1 MKGNPKFKLGT
12 KVKFKCNKEEYIG
25 DIFIVDRFGVF
36 EDNTDVHYDIMVEE
50 FNGSND
56 SCLFK
61 HIREDKV
68 NKI

>member
-12 KVKFKCNKEEYIG
+12 KVKFTFNKEEYVGNIYII
-25 DIFIVDRFGVF
+25 DSFGVF
-36 EDNTDVHYDIMVEE
+36 EDNTDVYYDIMVEE
-50 FNGSND
+50 FSEND
-56 SCLFK
+56 KPCLYK